1 MKNGLWVVV
10 LAVAI
15 VMGFLMG
22 YSLPPMIEVGLIG
35 AEPNQE
41 VGIQSEVDE
50 QMQEYYRKLAE
61 EAE

>member
-10 LAVAI
+10 LAVAV

-35 AEPNQE
+35 GEPNQQA
-41 VGIQSEVDE
+41 GIQTEVDE

-61 EAE
+61 ETE

>member
-10 LAVAI
+10 LVVAI

-35 AEPNQE
+35 SEPHQE

-50 QMQEYYRKLAE
+50 QMKEYYRKLAE
-61 EAE
+61 ETE